1 MVNLQTFNNLEV
13 DNAYI
18 ITLKGNELS
27 EKLSFRCQK
36 SCEQIQMPYTV
47 WDAVDGTSGE
57 IIVPEHSRNAT
68 WLPWIKLYDK
78 YLSPSEIACYM
89 SHLTLWAHC
98 MTINKP
104 IVILE
109 HDAVMVQ
116 PYRNHFGFNQI
127 VYLGCHEQAYKG
139 WRVSPVPPFGSLS
152 ENYKF
157 MLRAHAYAIDPH
169 VAKNLFSH
177 TLKYGIHESLDVT
190 IRADLFGIIQGGLY
204 AYEIPA
210 KETTIGDRKKKP
222 DGTER

>member
-1 MVNLQTFNNLEV
+1 M
-13 DNAYI
+13 
-18 ITLKGNELS
+18 
-27 EKLSFRCQK
+27 
-36 SCEQIQMPYTV
+36 
-47 WDAVDGTSGE
+47 
-57 IIVPEHSRNAT
+57 
-68 WLPWIKLYDK
+68 
-78 YLSPSEIACYM
+78 
-89 SHLTLWAHC
+89 
-98 MTINKP
+98 
-104 IVILE
+104 
-109 HDAVMVQ
+109 
-116 PYRNHFGFNQI
+116 
-127 VYLGCHEQAYKG
+127 
-139 WRVSPVPPFGSLS
+139 SPVPPFGSLS